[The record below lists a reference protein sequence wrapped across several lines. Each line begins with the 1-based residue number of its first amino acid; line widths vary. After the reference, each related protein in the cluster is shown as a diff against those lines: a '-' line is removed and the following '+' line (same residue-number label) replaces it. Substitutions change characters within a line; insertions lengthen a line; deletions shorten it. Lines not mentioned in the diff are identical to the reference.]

1 MFSDEI
7 FMDGFEA
14 GATNLG
20 RVFDYLNGYSEGE
33 RTLSF
38 KYLDTVPKD
47 QQNSIINEVCEA
59 RKIYFSSSFFSI
71 SESINHISMLK
82 AKLI

>member
-59 RKIYFSSSFFSI
+59 RKIYFSSSFFLVFQTVSI
-71 SESINHISMLK
+71 IFRC
-82 AKLI
+82 

>member
-59 RKIYFSSSFFSI
+59 RKIYFSSSFFLVFQRVSI
-71 SESINHISMLK
+71 IFRC
-82 AKLI
+82 

>member
-33 RTLSF
+33 RTLTF

-47 QQNSIINEVCEA
+47 QQNSIINKVREA
-59 RKIYFSSSFFSI
+59 RKIYLFKNVFLVFHRISI
-71 SESINHISMLK
+71 IFRC
-82 AKLI
+82 

>member
-33 RTLSF
+33 RTLTF

-47 QQNSIINEVCEA
+47 QQKSIINKV
-59 RKIYFSSSFFSI
+59 
-71 SESINHISMLK
+71 
-82 AKLI
+82 